1 MAVPLLLAILLSV
14 TLTPPFGEAKA
25 RALTVTDPITIDVS
39 VEVEGTPT
47 TVIARITGLAG
58 ELPPQA
64 LVERGGGIWGTIIRL
79 TEREDVL
86 IAFEYI
92 DADGTTTISDSSRLT
107 ELGVDPAVIA
117 PNLPTTPP
125 PDEPG
130 IEIDP
135 VVLAGVAAA
144 LGALVLVGFWAGSGI
159 KESVKPTDWTYASTD
174 AAREAGDDDDD
185 EESSSE
191 TEDGEP
197 ADDDPDEP
205 SSEAEDGEPAE
216 GDDEEPSSETQD
228 GKPADDDDEES
239 SSEAEDGE
247 PADDDD
253 EA

>member
-14 TLTPPFGEAKA
+14 TLTPPFGEAEA
-25 RALTVTDPITIDVS
+25 RALTVTGAITIDVS

-79 TEREDVL
+79 TGREDVL

-92 DADGTTTISDSSRLT
+92 DADGTTTISESSRLT
-107 ELGVDPAVIA
+107 ALGVDPAVIA
-117 PNLPTTPP
+117 PSLPTTPP

-130 IEIDP
+130 IDP
-135 VVLAGVAAA
+135 LLLAGVAAA
-144 LGALVLVGFWAGSGI
+144 LGALVLFGFWAGSGI

-191 TEDGEP
+191 TEDG
-197 ADDDPDEP
+197 
-205 SSEAEDGEPAE
+205 
-216 GDDEEPSSETQD
+216 
-228 GKPADDDDEES
+228 KPADDDDEES
-239 SSEAEDGE
+239 SSEAQDGE

>member
-1 MAVPLLLAILLSV
+1 MAVPVLLAILLSV
-14 TLTPPFGEAKA
+14 TLTPPFGEAEA

-107 ELGVDPAVIA
+107 ALGVDPAVIA

-135 VVLAGVAAA
+135 VLLAGVAAA

-185 EESSSE
+185 DVESSSE
-191 TEDGEP
+191 SGDGEP
-197 ADDDPDEP
+197 ADDDDVES
-205 SSEAEDGEPAE
+205 SSEAGDGEPA
-216 GDDEEPSSETQD
+216 DDDDVESSSETQD
-228 GKPADDDDEES
+228 GKPADDDDE
-239 SSEAEDGE
+239 A
-247 PADDDD
+247 
-253 EA
+253 

>member
-14 TLTPPFGEAKA
+14 TLTPPFGEAEA
-25 RALTVTDPITIDVS
+25 RALTVTGAITIDVS

-79 TEREDVL
+79 TGREDVL

-92 DADGTTTISDSSRLT
+92 DADGTTTISESSRLT
-107 ELGVDPAVIA
+107 ALGVDPAVIA
-117 PNLPTTPP
+117 PSLPTTPP

-130 IEIDP
+130 IDP
-135 VVLAGVAAA
+135 LLLAGVAAA
-144 LGALVLVGFWAGSGI
+144 LGALVLFGFWAGSGI
-159 KESVKPTDWTYASTD
+159 KESVKPTDWTYGSTD

-185 EESSSE
+185 DDEESSSETQDGEPADDDPEESSSE

-197 ADDDPDEP
+197 ADDDP
-205 SSEAEDGEPAE
+205 
-216 GDDEEPSSETQD
+216 
-228 GKPADDDDEES
+228 EES

>member
-14 TLTPPFGEAKA
+14 TLTPPFGEAEA
-25 RALTVTDPITIDVS
+25 RALTVTGAITIDVS
-39 VEVEGTPT
+39 VEVEGAPT

-79 TEREDVL
+79 TGREDVL

-125 PDEPG
+125 PEEPG
-130 IEIDP
+130 IDP
-135 VVLAGVAAA
+135 LLVAGVAAA

-174 AAREAGDDDDD
+174 AAGEAGDDDD
-185 EESSSE
+185 
-191 TEDGEP
+191 G
-197 ADDDPDEP
+197 
-205 SSEAEDGEPAE
+205 
-216 GDDEEPSSETQD
+216 
-228 GKPADDDDEES
+228 ES

>member
-14 TLTPPFGEAKA
+14 TLTPPFGEAEA
-25 RALTVTDPITIDVS
+25 RALTVTGAITIDVS

-47 TVIARITGLAG
+47 TVIARITGLGG

-79 TEREDVL
+79 TGREDVL

-92 DADGTTTISDSSRLT
+92 EADGTTTISDSSRLT

-117 PNLPTTPP
+117 PSLPTTPP

-130 IEIDP
+130 IDP
-135 VVLAGVAAA
+135 LLLAGVAAA
-144 LGALVLVGFWAGSGI
+144 LGALVLFGFWAGSGL

-174 AAREAGDDDDD
+174 AAKQAGDDDDGG
-185 EESSSE
+185 ESSSE

-197 ADDDPDEP
+197 ADDV
-205 SSEAEDGEPAE
+205 
-216 GDDEEPSSETQD
+216 
-228 GKPADDDDEES
+228 
-239 SSEAEDGE
+239 
-247 PADDDD
+247 D
-253 EA
+253 EASE

>member
-14 TLTPPFGEAKA
+14 TLTPPFGEAEA
-25 RALTVTDPITIDVS
+25 RALTVTGAITIDVS

-79 TEREDVL
+79 TGREDVL

-92 DADGTTTISDSSRLT
+92 DADGTTTISESSRLT
-107 ELGVDPAVIA
+107 ALGVDPAVIA
-117 PNLPTTPP
+117 PSLPTTPP

-130 IEIDP
+130 IDP
-135 VVLAGVAAA
+135 LLLAGVAAA
-144 LGALVLVGFWAGSGI
+144 LGALVLLGFWAGSGI
-159 KESVKPTDWTYASTD
+159 KESIKPTDWTYGSTD

-185 EESSSE
+185 EESSPE

-205 SSEAEDGEPAE
+205 SSETQDREPADE
-216 GDDEEPSSETQD
+216 DDVESSSETQD
-228 GKPADDDDEES
+228 GKT
-239 SSEAEDGE
+239 GR
-247 PADDDD
+247 
-253 EA
+253 

>member
-14 TLTPPFGEAKA
+14 TLTPPFGEAEA
-25 RALTVTDPITIDVS
+25 RALTVTGAITIDVS

-79 TEREDVL
+79 T
-86 IAFEYI
+86 
-92 DADGTTTISDSSRLT
+92 G
-107 ELGVDPAVIA
+107 
-117 PNLPTTPP
+117 
-125 PDEPG
+125 
-130 IEIDP
+130 IDP
-135 VVLAGVAAA
+135 LLLAGVAAA
-144 LGALVLVGFWAGSGI
+144 LGALVLFGFWAGSGI
-159 KESVKPTDWTYASTD
+159 KESVKPTDWTYGSTD

-185 EESSSE
+185 
-191 TEDGEP
+191 
-197 ADDDPDEP
+197 DPV
-205 SSEAEDGEPAE
+205 
-216 GDDEEPSSETQD
+216 
-228 GKPADDDDEES
+228 ES

>member
-14 TLTPPFGEAKA
+14 TLTPPFGEAEA
-25 RALTVTDPITIDVS
+25 RALTVTGAITIDVS

-47 TVIARITGLAG
+47 TVIARITGLGG

-135 VVLAGVAAA
+135 VLLAGVAAA

-185 EESSSE
+185 QESSSE

-205 SSEAEDGEPAE
+205 SSEAEDGEPADE
-216 GDDEEPSSETQD
+216 DDEEPSSERQD

>member
-14 TLTPPFGEAKA
+14 TLTPPFGEAEA
-25 RALTVTDPITIDVS
+25 RALTVTGAITIDVS

-47 TVIARITGLAG
+47 TVIARITGLGG

-79 TEREDVL
+79 TGREDVL

-92 DADGTTTISDSSRLT
+92 DVDGTTTISDSSRLT

-117 PNLPTTPP
+117 PSLPTTPP

-130 IEIDP
+130 IDP
-135 VVLAGVAAA
+135 LLVAGVAAA
-144 LGALVLVGFWAGSGI
+144 LGALVLFGFWAGSGL

-174 AAREAGDDDDD
+174 AAKQAGDDGGD

-197 ADDDPDEP
+197 ADDD
-205 SSEAEDGEPAE
+205 DG
-216 GDDEEPSSETQD
+216 
-228 GKPADDDDEES
+228 EES
-239 SSEAEDGE
+239 SSETEDGE
-247 PADDDD
+247 PADDVD
-253 EA
+253 EASE

>member
-14 TLTPPFGEAKA
+14 TLTPPFGEAEA
-25 RALTVTDPITIDVS
+25 RALTVTGAITIDVS

-47 TVIARITGLAG
+47 TVIARITGLGG

-79 TEREDVL
+79 TGREDVL

-92 DADGTTTISDSSRLT
+92 EADGTTTISDSSRLT

-117 PNLPTTPP
+117 PSLPTTPP

-130 IEIDP
+130 IDP
-135 VVLAGVAAA
+135 LLVAGVAAA
-144 LGALVLVGFWAGSGI
+144 LGALVLFGFWAGSGL

-174 AAREAGDDDDD
+174 AAKQAGDDDDGG
-185 EESSSE
+185 ESSSE

-197 ADDDPDEP
+197 ADDV
-205 SSEAEDGEPAE
+205 
-216 GDDEEPSSETQD
+216 
-228 GKPADDDDEES
+228 
-239 SSEAEDGE
+239 
-247 PADDDD
+247 D
-253 EA
+253 EASE

>member
-14 TLTPPFGEAKA
+14 TLTPPFGEAEA
-25 RALTVTDPITIDVS
+25 RALTVTGAITIDVS

-79 TEREDVL
+79 TGREDVL

-117 PNLPTTPP
+117 PSLPTTPP

-130 IEIDP
+130 IDP
-135 VVLAGVAAA
+135 LLLAGVAAA
-144 LGALVLVGFWAGSGI
+144 LGALVLLGVWAGSGI
-159 KESVKPTDWTYASTD
+159 KESIKPTDWTYGSTD

-185 EESSSE
+185 EEPSSESEDGEPADDDREEPSSE

-197 ADDDPDEP
+197 ADAADVV
-205 SSEAEDGEPAE
+205 SSEAEDG
-216 GDDEEPSSETQD
+216 G
-228 GKPADDDDEES
+228 
-239 SSEAEDGE
+239 

>member
-135 VVLAGVAAA
+135 VLLAGVAAA

-185 EESSSE
+185 DDDDVESSSE
-191 TEDGEP
+191 AGDGEP
-197 ADDDPDEP
+197 ADDDDVE
-205 SSEAEDGEPAE
+205 S
-216 GDDEEPSSETQD
+216 SSETQD
-228 GKPADDDDEES
+228 GKPADDDDVES
-239 SSEAEDGE
+239 SSETQDGK

-253 EA
+253 KA

>member
-14 TLTPPFGEAKA
+14 TLTPPFGEAEA
-25 RALTVTDPITIDVS
+25 RALTVTGAITIDLS

-135 VVLAGVAAA
+135 VLLAGVAAA
-144 LGALVLVGFWAGSGI
+144 LGALVLFGFWAGSGI

-197 ADDDPDEP
+197 VDDDPDEP
-205 SSEAEDGEPAE
+205 SSEAEDGEPAD